1 MQITQGTTE
10 GDGVKYTGHGGGGR
24 EGQADEENNHFI
36 HNLSK
41 INII

>member
-1 MQITQGTTE
+1 MGLNIQGM
-10 GDGVKYTGHGGGGR
+10 GAGGR